1 MSSRTRQ
8 KQANRVVR
16 EMRARQRRRRTLWTS
31 LLAVAVLLVAGV
43 TGVVS
48 WQLSRPS
55 GAAAPAAATDD
66 GTGFAVGTGPVTVE
80 IYFDFLCPSCRRF
93 EQAAAPTL
101 DRYLAEKKV
110 TLVYRPIAILDEAS
124 TTRYSTRAGAAG
136 ACAAERGKLHE
147 FVAAMMDRQPAEGT
161 AGLSD
166 DEIVGIGGGVGLTG
180 EDFGACVRGDAYH
193 DWLTSNTEAAA
204 GRGVQSTPTVLVNG
218 ARLDNPTPERL
229 TAAISG

>member
-180 EDFGACVRGDAYH
+180 EDFGTCVRGDSYH